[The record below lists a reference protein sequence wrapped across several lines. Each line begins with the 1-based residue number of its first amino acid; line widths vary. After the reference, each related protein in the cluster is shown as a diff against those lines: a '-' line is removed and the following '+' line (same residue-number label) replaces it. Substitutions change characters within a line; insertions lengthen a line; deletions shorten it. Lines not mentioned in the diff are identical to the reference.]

1 MEKKYIVGGLA
12 ILGAIA
18 LVAYL
23 RKPKRNS
30 EGFFSANGTRLLVKE
45 SAENAY
51 GSGCAWCKPA
61 KGGSLYH
68 TGTNKTCKKGDR
80 CSTPYSF

>member
-23 RKPKRNS
+23 RKPKKNS
-30 EGFFSANGTRLLVKE
+30 EGFFSANGRKTLQA
-45 SAENAY
+45 SDGY
-51 GSGCAWCKPA
+51 DCAWCRDS
-61 KGGSLYH
+61 GGKAYH
-68 TGTNKTCKKGDR
+68 IDR
-80 CSTPYSF
+80 GEKCDSGSRCITRYS

>member
-30 EGFFSANGTRLLVKE
+30 EGFFGADGGKATITKASDGY
-45 SAENAY
+45 S
-51 GSGCAWCKPA
+51 CAWCKDSRGRA
-61 KGGSLYH
+61 YHIDKG
-68 TGTNKTCKKGDR
+68 TTCNAGDKCITR
-80 CSTPYSF
+80 YS

>member
-30 EGFFSANGTRLLVKE
+30 EGFFNAGGGAYGLGCKVCERENGTTYFAKF
-45 SAENAY
+45 
-51 GSGCAWCKPA
+51 GGCASGDSCIISVRPKKA
-61 KGGSLYH
+61 L
-68 TGTNKTCKKGDR
+68 TKTV
-80 CSTPYSF
+80 S

>member
-30 EGFFSANGTRLLVKE
+30 EGFFSSNGTRTLVK
-45 SAENAY
+45 
-51 GSGCAWCKPA
+51 
-61 KGGSLYH
+61 
-68 TGTNKTCKKGDR
+68 
-80 CSTPYSF
+80 

>member
-30 EGFFSANGTRLLVKE
+30 EGFFNADGG
-45 SAENAY
+45 AY
-51 GSGCAWCKPA
+51 GLGCRICERA
-61 KGGSLYH
+61 
-68 TGTNKTCKKGDR
+68 NKTTYFAQFGTCRDGDYCITSVRPKKVL
-80 CSTPYSF
+80 TQKAN